1 MRHIFTDGIF
11 AVLSRPGNIGILC
24 FLAILGMMVQ
34 LLNKTGGSRV
44 FGNWAQEQIKTRKAS
59 MFATMLLGCLIF
71 IDDYFNCLT
80 VGSVMLPVS
89 DKARVSRAKL
99 ALIFLQVDF
108 GPMAVHER
116 NAVKGDLFT
125 TLERPYGTE
134 EGNKG
139 KEETFL
145 CNRNAL
151 FRRILLRYRFC
162 DRFFSI
168 GCADRSRT
176 GVFFRFALY
185 TRVLFYT
192 ACHFFY
198 RSNGVFTGRL

>member
-1 MRHIFTDGIF
+1 
-11 AVLSRPGNIGILC
+11 
-24 FLAILGMMVQ
+24 
-34 LLNKTGGSRV
+34 
-44 FGNWAQEQIKTRKAS
+44 

-99 ALIFLQVDF
+99 AYLIDTTAAPICIIAPIFSWAAAVSGFVEGENGMKLFVETIPYNYYALLSICMMLFLIFLQVDF

-134 EGNKG
+134 EENKG
-139 KEETFL
+139 NEETFL

-192 ACHFFY
+192 AFHFFY
-198 RSNGVFTGRL
+198 RSNGVFTGML